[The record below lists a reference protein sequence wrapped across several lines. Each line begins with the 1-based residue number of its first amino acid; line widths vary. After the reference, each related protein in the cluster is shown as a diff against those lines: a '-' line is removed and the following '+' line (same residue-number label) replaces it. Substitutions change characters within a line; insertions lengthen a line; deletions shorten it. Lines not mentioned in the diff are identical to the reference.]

1 MLAFGAD
8 SHGPGHLANMRFA
21 VATAGRGWTT
31 PDRVLNTLPM
41 DQLRHFLA
49 KGRRPGR

>member
-1 MLAFGAD
+1 
-8 SHGPGHLANMRFA
+8 MRFA

-41 DQLRHFLA
+41 KDLRRFLA
-49 KGRRPGR
+49 KGRAGR

>member
-1 MLAFGAD
+1 MLSFGSD

-31 PDRVLNTLPM
+31 PDQVLNTFPLER
-41 DQLRHFLA
+41 LRQFLA
-49 KGRRPGR
+49 KGRSGR

>member
-31 PDRVLNTLPM
+31 PDRVLNTLPLPE
-41 DQLRHFLA
+41 LRRFLA
-49 KGRRPGR
+49 KGRPGR